1 MAQNN
6 TPTTLT
12 PEQQAQLLALVE
24 TLRKEKDAAEKA
36 LAEEKAKKASKVSLK
51 ISERGA
57 VSLYGLGRFPFS
69 PYRSQWI
76 RIFELKD
83 MIMKF
88 IEDNKDVLDMVEEER
103 EEKAAAEKAARIAA
117 LPAAPTPAQ
126 VVKAQTGKLD
136 YATWRAQQ
144 AKK

>member
-6 TPTTLT
+6 TTTLT
-12 PEQQAQLLALVE
+12 LEQQAQLLALVE

-51 ISERGA
+51 ISEKGA
-57 VSLYGLGRFPFS
+57 VSLYGLGRFPIS

-88 IEDNKDVLDMVEEER
+88 IEDNKDVLDMVEEEK
-103 EEKAAAEKAARIAA
+103 EERAAAEKAAKTA
-117 LPAAPTPAQ
+117 PAAPPPA
-126 VVKAQTGKLD
+126 TTTTTEGKLTF
-136 YATWRAQQ
+136 AEWKARQ
-144 AKK
+144 AK